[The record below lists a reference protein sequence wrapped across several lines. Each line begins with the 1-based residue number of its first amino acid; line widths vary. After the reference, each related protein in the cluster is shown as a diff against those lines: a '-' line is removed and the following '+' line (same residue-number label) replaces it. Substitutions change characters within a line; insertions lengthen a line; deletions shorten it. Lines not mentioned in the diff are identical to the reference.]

1 MRQRMGLECDGI
13 HYVKLMPLPFRT
25 NMPRR
30 IAALLLL
37 VVAMLNFSARAALD
51 DHHLKAPAFHELC
64 AVCAYTGGSL
74 GLPEDASSLQ
84 SPRQQH
90 SLPPAPAIVA
100 LVSPEPPRPTIRGP
114 PLPA

>member
-1 MRQRMGLECDGI
+1 MGLECDGI
-13 HYVKLMPLPFRT
+13 PDVKPMPLPFRA

-74 GLPEDASSLQ
+74 GLPEDASSLPT
-84 SPRQQH
+84 PRQQH
-90 SLPPAPAIVA
+90 ALAPAPAIVTPVA
-100 LVSPEPPRPTIRGP
+100 LEALRVLIRGP